1 MGKHWLPVS
10 EFDVWIDVTWLQKTQ
25 APATKSGSLV
35 EDWGFSWYLLGA
47 PGPDSAESSLGVTGV
62 SFQKRAAKRPRKP
75 ADLLTV
81 AEVKMLNK
89 VSSDESGPLGD
100 RSVSVHALHVLYSRS
115 RWTDL
120 IMVSGTHMEFEGHF

>member
-10 EFDVWIDVTWLQKTQ
+10 EFDVWIDVTWLQKTH

-81 AEVKMLNK
+81 AGVKMLNK
-89 VSSDESGPLGD
+89 VSSNESGPLGD
-100 RSVSVHALHVLYSRS
+100 RSVSVHALHVL
-115 RWTDL
+115 
-120 IMVSGTHMEFEGHF
+120 